1 MNTMDNHCELQS
13 GFDTFCYYHSLSPK
27 QKRKILDR
35 LQKLPEFRTI
45 KNDYFNES
53 YRYGSDYFAADGV
66 KIYVFRE
73 RGSVWGLLVVVHPT
87 LVLGDHDRSALYQA
101 TKSSYKKIV
110 KIVDKMLGKINV
122 PCSLDNMKLYRLDV
136 TANLIFDDDDVV
148 DEYIRILKK
157 SLILP
162 HYKLDWF
169 REKEKKAKDCN
180 LANRHSH
187 KQYCKSA
194 AFFVYD
200 KTAQLRMTD
209 HFSEALLGKK
219 VLRLEAQ
226 LRRKTLK
233 KWVSGKKPG
242 SNWEIIRDIY
252 KNRAK
257 IINWYLGRMQPAG
270 RVIRYADAVK
280 LISGTKIKSKTRD
293 RMLYLLRKTSDKYS
307 LTAALE
313 ALRKKFD
320 LSKSQCKTI
329 LNKFKNLG
337 ISPITL
343 RNDSDFE
350 EILSL
355 SQIIGR

>member
-1 MNTMDNHCELQS
+1 MNNHCELQS
-13 GFDTFCYYHSLSPK
+13 GFDTLSYYHPLSPK
-27 QKRKILDR
+27 QKRKILDQ

-45 KNDYFNES
+45 KDDYFNES
-53 YRYGSDYFAADGV
+53 YRYGSDYFAAYGV
-66 KIYVFRE
+66 KIYVSRE

-87 LVLGDHDRSALYQA
+87 LVLGDNDRSALYQL
-101 TKSSYKKIV
+101 TKSSYKKMV
-110 KIVDKMLGKINV
+110 KIADKMLDAVKI
-122 PCSLDNMKLYRLDV
+122 PCSLDDMSLYRANV
-136 TANLIFDDDDVV
+136 TVNIISEDGNLV

-157 SLILP
+157 SMILP
-162 HYKLDWF
+162 HYRLDRF
-169 REKEKKAKDCN
+169 RENEQKAKDCN

-200 KTAQLRMTD
+200 KTAQLQMTD
-209 HFSEALLGKK
+209 HFPEVLLGKK

-257 IINWYLGRMQPAG
+257 IINWYLGRIQPAG
-270 RVIRYADAVK
+270 RVIRYADAVE

-329 LNKFKNLG
+329 LNKFKNLR

-343 RNDSDFE
+343 KNSSDLDE
-350 EILSL
+350 LSPVRL
-355 SQIIGR
+355 